1 MKLGYHQTIFP
12 AAFVPFLKQYD
23 NRVKDGSGS
32 SLKQLERVIDQ
43 GQPVIIYH
51 TSLGARPFHSV
62 FRLDN
67 KPTRLVSNIHVTLLI
82 GYDDTYYYY
91 IDPLWTQLTKGIVIP
106 SIIPN
111 HKQIIRIKNK
121 N

>member
-1 MKLGYHQTIFP
+1 M
-12 AAFVPFLKQYD
+12 
-23 NRVKDGSGS
+23 
-32 SLKQLERVIDQ
+32 
-43 GQPVIIYH
+43 
-51 TSLGARPFHSV
+51 

-111 HKQIIRIKNK
+111 QKQIIRIKKQKLECSYNAPGQMCVFVQP
-121 N
+121 